1 MTAGSTTVE
10 KIKKG
15 IDRLPENAREELYS
29 YLKYLE
35 YRESS
40 QKKTVGAWSELGGSI
55 SREEAEELK
64 GIIKEGCENIDRH
77 EW

>member
-1 MTAGSTTVE
+1 MTTGSSTIE

-15 IDRLPENAREELYS
+15 IERLPESAREELYS

-40 QKKTVGAWSELGGSI
+40 QKNTVGTWAELGGSI

-64 GIIKEGCENIDRH
+64 GIIEEGCENIDRH